1 MNGCSRSPWIHLRT
15 VLDRYHFSFK
25 RLNTPRVNAPM
36 KRCKSSRKDM
46 LNQRPLARHI
56 IMRFSTKAIHA
67 GQDPDPATGSVT
79 VPVYLT
85 STYMQ
90 VKPGREGKYAYSR
103 TANPTRTALAQ
114 RLAALEDGKV
124 GLAFSSGLAATTT
137 VLMLLRKGDHVIA
150 GDDIYGGTYRLFDQV
165 LRNYGLQF
173 TYVDPRSP
181 DNVEKAVRKNT
192 KMIWIETPTNPLMR
206 VVDIRAISKIATKNH
221 TMLVVDNTFASPYLQ
236 NPLKLGA
243 DISVHSTTKYLG
255 GHSDLI
261 GGAAITADADIG
273 KRLKFLQNAVG
284 AVPGPLDCWLVLRGI
299 KALAVRMDR
308 HNSNAKQ
315 IREFLLK
322 QPKIEQVYYPGLPD
336 HPQRDVVKRQMRGYG
351 GMLSFEL
358 KGGFRECEKL
368 LTKLSVF
375 TLAESLGG
383 VESLIEHPASMT
395 HASIPRQRR
404 KEQGIKD
411 TLIRMSVGIE
421 DVEDLLD
428 DLQRGFKGL

>member
-1 MNGCSRSPWIHLRT
+1 
-15 VLDRYHFSFK
+15 
-25 RLNTPRVNAPM
+25 
-36 KRCKSSRKDM
+36 
-46 LNQRPLARHI
+46 
-56 IMRFSTKAIHA
+56 MRFSTKAIHA

-90 VKPGREGKYAYSR
+90 LKPGREGKYVYSR
-103 TANPTRTALAQ
+103 TANPTRNAH
-114 RLAALEDGKV
+114 
-124 GLAFSSGLAATTT
+124 
-137 VLMLLRKGDHVIA
+137 HVVA

-221 TMLVVDNTFASPYLQ
+221 TVLVVDNTFASPYLQ

-299 KALAVRMDR
+299 KTLAVRMDR

-315 IREFLLK
+315 ISEFLLK
-322 QPKIEQVYYPGLPD
+322 QPKVEQVYYPGLPD

-404 KEQGIKD
+404 MEQGIKD